1 MRFIAS
7 ILIGASIWTMSYC
20 SAPTPALAMSTAAEI
35 ALGKEQNA
43 EVDAQSVLVTDPFLK
58 QWVEHIGG
66 NLAKYRARTDITYQ
80 FEIIDSNE
88 INSFALPGGFVHVDM
103 GLLNFVSADDELAS
117 VLGHE
122 MGHIERRHVI
132 TLNQRGNLLSIL
144 VGVLSVLSPIGYAL
158 GGYGGDLAFAK
169 FSREDEL
176 QADQYGLLLMSRAGY
191 DPQSTADMLAKL
203 GATEGDADTD
213 KYFEDHPG
221 AKDRVSH
228 VLGYPE
234 LSQTNEPQIL
244 AQALHDSDE
253 GRYSYALVKLNRALA
268 LTPTDALAAD
278 GKSKALT
285 AVTAQFPSDAASDR
299 SITALAGGSGDP
311 AIAAAAA
318 QLSIA
323 DSINADDRALLA
335 DRAAS
340 GGREIETFVNQ
351 LNILTGAV
359 PNLGQPKVKGNNLD
373 KAVDGLNR
381 LNRDVNGTIDQT
393 SDVMGTSQGLIDDVR
408 GTLGELASPL
418 RAAPLN
424 PKYRVFLP
432 QYPAATASLAGAS
445 DDLAD
450 AVNRSRAAVSTAADS
465 VKSLADFLAA
475 LNRLDTTSG
484 DISAKDMP
492 AVQAALDK
500 ALAAWDSAKSMAD
513 DASNRMYAA
522 QSRQL
527 AVRIDLLDLFS
538 SQARFDAYRKA
549 LEFRFP
555 GISQPDY
562 ATAQAM
568 HVTAGEL
575 GMASWLA
582 FETSS
587 TPQRVVAQAQAQGL
601 SVADLAVRQ
610 HLFGESMEV
619 AEGLLLQD
627 YLDAPQPLHT

>member
-1 MRFIAS
+1 MRFIAL
-7 ILIGASIWTMSYC
+7 ILIGASIWMTAYC
-20 SAPTPALAMSTAAEI
+20 STPAPAAAMSTAAEI
-35 ALGKEQNA
+35 ALGKQQNA
-43 EVDAQSVLVTDPFLK
+43 EVDAQSVIVTDPFLT
-58 QWVEHIGG
+58 QWVQHIGG

-191 DPQSTADMLAKL
+191 DPQSSADTLAKL
-203 GATEGDADTD
+203 GATEGNADTD

-244 AQALHDSDE
+244 AQALHDADE

-268 LTPTDALAAD
+268 LAPNDALAAD
-278 GKSKALT
+278 GRSKAQT
-285 AVTAQFPSDAASDR
+285 AVSANFASDNR
-299 SITALAGGSGDP
+299 SIVALAGTASDP

-340 GGREIETFVNQ
+340 GGHEIETFVNQ

-373 KAVDGLNR
+373 KATDGLNR

-393 SDVMGTSQGLIDDVR
+393 SDVMGTSQGLIDDIR

-418 RAAPLN
+418 RAAPLDA
-424 PKYRVFLP
+424 KYRAFL
-432 QYPAATASLAGAS
+432 
-445 DDLAD
+445 
-450 AVNRSRAAVSTAADS
+450 
-465 VKSLADFLAA
+465 
-475 LNRLDTTSG
+475 
-484 DISAKDMP
+484 
-492 AVQAALDK
+492 
-500 ALAAWDSAKSMAD
+500 
-513 DASNRMYAA
+513 
-522 QSRQL
+522 
-527 AVRIDLLDLFS
+527 
-538 SQARFDAYRKA
+538 
-549 LEFRFP
+549 
-555 GISQPDY
+555 
-562 ATAQAM
+562 
-568 HVTAGEL
+568 
-575 GMASWLA
+575 
-582 FETSS
+582 
-587 TPQRVVAQAQAQGL
+587 
-601 SVADLAVRQ
+601 
-610 HLFGESMEV
+610 
-619 AEGLLLQD
+619 
-627 YLDAPQPLHT
+627 

>member
-1 MRFIAS
+1 MRFIALT
-7 ILIGASIWTMSYC
+7 LIGASIWMTSYC
-20 SAPTPALAMSTAAEI
+20 SAPALAMSTAAEI
-35 ALGKEQNA
+35 ALGKQQSA
-43 EVDAQSVLVTDPFLK
+43 EIDAQSVIVTDPFLT
-58 QWVEHIGG
+58 QWVQHIGG

-103 GLLNFVSADDELAS
+103 GLLNFVSADDEVAA

-132 TLNQRGNLLSIL
+132 TLNQKGNLLSIL

-158 GGYGGDLAFAK
+158 GGYGGDLAFYK

-191 DPQSTADMLAKL
+191 DPQSTADVLAKL

-244 AQALHDSDE
+244 AQALHDSEE

-268 LTPTDALAAD
+268 LTPIDALAAD

-285 AVTAQFPSDAASDR
+285 AVTAQFPNDAANNR
-299 SITALAGGSGDP
+299 SIAALAGSPGDP

-323 DSINADDRALLA
+323 DSINDDDRALLA

-340 GGREIETFVNQ
+340 GGHEIETFVGQ

-359 PNLGQPKVKGNNLD
+359 PNLGEPKVKGNNLD
-373 KAVDGLNR
+373 KATDGLNR

-418 RAAPLN
+418 RAAPLD
-424 PKYRVFLP
+424 PKYRAFLP
-432 QYPAATASLAGAS
+432 QYPSATASLASAS

-465 VKSLADFLAA
+465 VKPLADFLAA

-500 ALAAWDSAKSMAD
+500 ALAAWDTAKAMAD

-522 QSRQL
+522 QARQL
-527 AVRIDLLDLFS
+527 AVRIDLLDLYS

-568 HVTAGEL
+568 HVTPGEL
-575 GMASWLA
+575 GLASWYA

-587 TPQRVVAQAQAQGL
+587 TPQKIIAQAQAQGL